1 MIRPRIRFTL
11 ALGSGAAGTGTSPP
25 RDVFAGVEAA
35 IAQTRTVVSE
45 MQMKISLIMAGVF
58 LSASLCQANCV
69 KNARGQTVCNDGQS
83 AAGYNPNTG
92 KGATA
97 NKNSNGVTTTQ
108 TTRGSKSKTRN
119 GKGVATGPN
128 GTTCAK
134 SANNAGCTP
143 PK

>member
-1 MIRPRIRFTL
+1 VSCGRTL
-11 ALGSGAAGTGTSPP
+11 GTYFLTSFDQFNKPTAVP
-25 RDVFAGVEAA
+25 E
-35 IAQTRTVVSE
+35 IK
-45 MQMKISLIMAGVF
+45 MKTSLMMACVL
-58 LSASLCQANCV
+58 LSASLCHATSNCV
-69 KNARGQTVCNDGQS
+69 KNARGQTVCSDGQS
-83 AAGYNPNTG
+83 AAAYNPNTG

-108 TTRGSKSKTRN
+108 TTGGGKSKTKN

-134 SANNAGCTP
+134 GANNAGCTP